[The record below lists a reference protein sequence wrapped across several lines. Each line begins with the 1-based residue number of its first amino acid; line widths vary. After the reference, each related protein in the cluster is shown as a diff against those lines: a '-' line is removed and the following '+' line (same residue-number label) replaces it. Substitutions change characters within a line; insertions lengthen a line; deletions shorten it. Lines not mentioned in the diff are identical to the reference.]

1 MSRLQKEHP
10 RQSTAEQGFSLVELM
25 VALMILV
32 VGILGVGQI
41 FAVSSR
47 SAAAARTETAAV
59 SLAREIEEKILSEDV
74 DQVAT
79 IFDGVDTSVPG
90 TITLPCAVWAAHL
103 ASQLGPNGRG
113 RITVF
118 DSVTDPSLLPG
129 MYSVLVQVSWLAQG
143 ETLTVPLRFA
153 ITDIGS

>member
-1 MSRLQKEHP
+1 MSSLAIRCPKQ
-10 RQSTAEQGFSLVELM
+10 RTSEQGFTLVELM

-47 SAAAARTETAAV
+47 SAAMSRTETTAV

-74 DQVAT
+74 EQVAT
-79 IFDGVDTSVPG
+79 IFDGVDTSDPG
-90 TITLPCAVWAAHL
+90 SVTLPCQVWAAHV
-103 ASQLGPNGRG
+103 AGQLGENGRG
-113 RITVF
+113 RITVMDA
-118 DSVTDPSLLPG
+118 DSDPALLPG
-129 MYSVLVQVSWLAQG
+129 MFSVLVQVSWLAQG
-143 ETLTVPLRFA
+143 DTITVPLRFA